1 MKVEENNNNNY
12 YLCYAHLISLG
23 DSKTWCYGVFIPSLT
38 SKFHT
43 TICYQMIEIS
53 FELQMET
60 VFSYCVSSMVKLA

>member
-38 SKFHT
+38 NSLDHVPPS
-43 TICYQMIEIS
+43 IS
-53 FELQMET
+53 VQP
-60 VFSYCVSSMVKLA
+60 S